1 MWELNPQ
8 PSDSEACP
16 FLIFSNPVL
25 NLVPDVNP
33 ICAVKS
39 SVDPWHSNA
48 FAVSVGAS
56 FTEWFTSYVHSVV
69 SGGFPII
76 REQIFRYVH
85 DKTCVTRTGDIII
98 SVSTSFLPELSS
110 VHPPHYFFSYRIR
123 IEMAKEAM
131 PENAC
136 QLDSRYW
143 KITNANGN
151 VEEVQGPGVVGEF
164 PVMRPGNVHEYTS
177 CTTFTTPSGYMEGY
191 YTFHRLSSKKDIFSV
206 PIPRFH
212 MRCPPSRG
220 SAARQVQ
227 SVKARNRFNRK
238 KKGVTGAF

>member
-1 MWELNPQ
+1 DLT
-8 PSDSEACP
+8 
-16 FLIFSNPVL
+16 IT
-25 NLVPDVNP
+25 DVRNN
-33 ICAVKS
+33 
-39 SVDPWHSNA
+39 VDPWHSNA